1 MDIRRVQITGGSSFT
16 ISLPK
21 DWIRAQS
28 IEKNSPVG
36 LSIQSDGTLLVCP
49 HIDRG
54 RVEKSK
60 VFDLDESDIPI
71 TFRLLIG
78 IYVMGFSSVT
88 IKKKGGLPPEVID
101 AAMEFT
107 QKAIGPEIIEEG
119 ENAIVI
125 KDLLNPT
132 KMPFDKTLERMYIL
146 VRYMHSDSMAAF
158 IDGRTS
164 LVDDIE
170 QRDLEVDRL
179 NWFLA
184 HQYNIINDSNL
195 ALTTDFSGED
205 SKFYFVSGKIL
216 ERIGDHSVLIANQSK
231 QLLEHEGPT
240 GLEAPLRDASQ
251 FSLELLDKAIYSWF
265 HRDLGAANETVDS
278 IVKLRALCE
287 KVENLSHSMN
297 EEHAIATGKV
307 VDSILRTGE
316 YSTDIAE
323 NAINYMILS
332 I

>member
-1 MDIRRVQITGGSSFT
+1 MEVRRVQITGGSSFT

-21 DWIRAQS
+21 EWIRSQS

-36 LSIQSDGTLLVCP
+36 LNVQSDGTLLVCP
-49 HIDRG
+49 HVDRG

-60 VFDLDESDIPI
+60 IFDLDSADIPI

-78 IYVMGFSSVT
+78 AYVMGFSSIT
-88 IKKKGGLPPEVID
+88 IKKKGGLPQGVID
-101 AAMEFT
+101 ATMEFT

-119 ENAIVI
+119 EDRIVI

-132 KMPFDKTLERMYIL
+132 KMPFDKTLERMYIM
-146 VRYMHSDSMAAF
+146 VRYMHSDSISAF
-158 IDGRTS
+158 IEGRAS

-184 HQYNIINDSNL
+184 HQYNVINDSNL
-195 ALTTDFSGED
+195 ALTTDFSDDDAE
-205 SKFYFVSGKIL
+205 FYFVSGKVL
-216 ERIGDHSVLIANQSK
+216 ERIGDHSVLIAKHSK
-231 QLLEHEGPT
+231 KLLSHEKMN
-240 GLEAPLRDASQ
+240 GLVNMIFEASQ
-251 FSLELLDKAIYSWF
+251 LSLELLDRAVNSWF
-265 HRDLGAANETVDS
+265 HRDLGGANETVDS
-278 IVKLRALCE
+278 IDRLRGLCE
-287 KVENLSHSMN
+287 RIENLSLSRD
-297 EEHAIATGKV
+297 EEQAIAIGKV

-323 NAINYMILS
+323 NAINYMILHL
-332 I
+332 